1 MKTSS
6 ETILSAIP
14 AQSDKE
20 RLLVVLVQS
29 PEEGSRLEL
38 RQQSFGDG
46 VGWFTQS
53 TVQMEPGQVAL
64 LKNSL
69 GSAAAGS
76 TAARLPRS
84 FNRVNSA
91 NWQPRLVQADS
102 A

>member
-1 MKTSS
+1 MQSS

-20 RLLVVLVQS
+20 RLIVVLVQKS
-29 PEEGSRLEL
+29 EGSRLEL
-38 RQQSFGDG
+38 RQQSYGEG

-53 TVQMEPGQVAL
+53 TVQLEPGQVAQ

-69 GSAAAGS
+69 GHATANSP
-76 TAARLPRS
+76 AARLPKA
-84 FNRVNSA
+84 FNQLKTPA
-91 NWQPRLVQADS
+91 WQPRLVADS

>member
-1 MKTSS
+1 METVLS
-6 ETILSAIP
+6 EIP
-14 AQSDKE
+14 AQSASE
-20 RLLVVLVQS
+20 RLLVVLIQT
-29 PEEGSRLEL
+29 PEGSRLEL
-38 RQQSFGDG
+38 RQQSFGEG

-69 GSAAAGS
+69 GAAASGNS
-76 TAARLPRS
+76 ASRLPRS
-84 FNRVNSA
+84 FNRLNAA

>member
-1 MKTSS
+1 MQSF

-20 RLLVVLVQS
+20 RLVVVLVRKGEVS
-29 PEEGSRLEL
+29 HLEL
-38 RQQSFGDG
+38 RQQSFGEG

-53 TVQMEPGQVAL
+53 TVQLEPGQVAQ

-69 GSAAAGS
+69 GHAVAGS
-76 TAARLPRS
+76 PAARLPKS
-84 FNRVNSA
+84 FSQLKA
-91 NWQPRLVQADS
+91 PAWQPRLVHADS